1 MLTKLNRAGEM
12 VSKRRQ
18 QDQRNGVA
26 AVELATCLPLILL
39 LTLATVQ
46 ATQMF
51 YLRQTLTVSAY
62 EGIREAV
69 DHKTTDAQVRAAC
82 NRILDDRG
90 VQNATIDV
98 SPSDY
103 LTAPPETW
111 ITVTVSAP
119 SNSNSP
125 VRGWFFKDKTIQ
137 GAATFMKEF

>member
-1 MLTKLNRAGEM
+1 M

-18 QDQRNGVA
+18 QDQRKGAA

-46 ATQMF
+46 ASQMF

-69 DHKTTDAQVRAAC
+69 DHETTDARVQAAC

-90 VQNATIDV
+90 IKDATIDV

-103 LTAPPETW
+103 LTAPRETW

-125 VRGWFFKDKTIQ
+125 VRGWFFSDKTIH